1 MFNLLDKYEKWL
13 NYIIDKEYN
22 KNPKKYY
29 VKIIMPKLSIY
40 NFKDM
45 AKLYKEQAT
54 LGYSKMLPA
63 IAMGQ
68 SQSSILAT
76 AYFENEVLD
85 LSTLMQPLQ
94 MSSTQSDG
102 SKGKGSEGEAGR
114 PEKEDSEKSEKTI
127 ANITSQS

>member
-1 MFNLLDKYEKWL
+1 
-13 NYIIDKEYN
+13 
-22 KNPKKYY
+22 
-29 VKIIMPKLSIY
+29 MPRLSIY